1 MTGNKKKNNSSAD
14 SRKQLLAVALRL
26 FAQKGYAATS
36 IREIVDAAGTTAPSL
51 YYYFGNKEG
60 LYIEL
65 MQTHFA
71 QFDSLL
77 EPHLNPAEGA
87 RSRLQKLIDQIFSHV
102 IEDQDF
108 FRLMYTIYYGPPQGA
123 PFFDITYFHIRFHG
137 YIRKIVEEGIKTKE
151 FLPVNPGSVAWIIR
165 GTVQLA
171 IEDQIKYD
179 TVRIDRAGLQRIL
192 DLILDRFLSPPQGA
206 RKRQRD

>member
-1 MTGNKKKNNSSAD
+1 MAGKKKNNNPAAD
-14 SRKQLLAVALRL
+14 SRKQLLEVALRL

-87 RSRLQKLIDQIFSHV
+87 RSRLQKLIDQFFSHV

-123 PFFDITYFHIRFHG
+123 PFFDNTYFQ
-137 YIRKIVEEGIKTKE
+137 
-151 FLPVNPGSVAWIIR
+151 P
-165 GTVQLA
+165 
-171 IEDQIKYD
+171 
-179 TVRIDRAGLQRIL
+179 
-192 DLILDRFLSPPQGA
+192 
-206 RKRQRD
+206 

>member
-1 MTGNKKKNNSSAD
+1 MAGKKNQTNPAVD
-14 SRKQLLAVALRL
+14 SRKQLMDVALRL

-36 IREIVDAAGTTAPSL
+36 IREIIDAAGTTAPSL
-51 YYYFGNKEG
+51 YYYFGSKEG

-65 MQTHFA
+65 MQTQFA
-71 QFDSLL
+71 QMDSLL
-77 EPHLNPAEGA
+77 EPHLNQAESA
-87 RSRLQKLIDQIFSHV
+87 KVRLQHLIDQIFLHV

-123 PFFDITYFHIRFHG
+123 PFFDITAFHVKFHG
-137 YIRKIVEEGIKTKE
+137 YIRKIVEDGIKSKE
-151 FLPVNPGSVAWIIR
+151 FLPVNPGSIAWVIR

-179 TVRIDRAGLQRIL
+179 TVRIDREGLQRIL
-192 DLILDRFLSPPQGA
+192 DLILDRFLSPPGKTK
-206 RKRQRD
+206 KR

>member
-1 MTGNKKKNNSSAD
+1 MAGKKKKNDSGVD
-14 SRKQLLAVALRL
+14 SRKQLLEVALRL

-36 IREIVDAAGTTAPSL
+36 IREIVEAAGTTAPSL
-51 YYYFGNKEG
+51 YYYFGSKEG

-65 MQTHFA
+65 MQTQFA
-71 QFDSLL
+71 QLDSLL
-77 EPHLNPAEGA
+77 EPHLNKAESA
-87 RSRLQKLIDQIFSHV
+87 KSRLQKLIDQIFLHV

-123 PFFDITYFHIRFHG
+123 PFFDITYFHVRFHG
-137 YIRKIVEEGIKTKE
+137 YIRKIVEEGIKSKE
-151 FLPVNPGSVAWIIR
+151 FLPVNPGSIAWIIR

-179 TVRIDRAGLQRIL
+179 TVRIDREGLQRIL
-192 DLILDRFLSPPQGA
+192 DLILGRFLSPLKST
-206 RKRQRD
+206 RTR

>member
-1 MTGNKKKNNSSAD
+1 MAGKKKNNNPAAD
-14 SRKQLLAVALRL
+14 SRKQLLEVALRL

-51 YYYFGNKEG
+51 YYYFGSKEG

-65 MQTHFA
+65 MQTQFA
-71 QFDSLL
+71 QMDALL
-77 EPHLNPAEGA
+77 EPHLNPGESAKV
-87 RSRLQKLIDQIFSHV
+87 RLQKLIDRIFLHV
-102 IEDQDF
+102 MEDLDF

-123 PFFDITYFHIRFHG
+123 PFFDITTFHIKFHG
-137 YIRKIVEEGIKTKE
+137 YIRKIVEDGIKSKE

-179 TVRIDRAGLQRIL
+179 TVRIDREGLQRIL
-192 DLILDRFLSPPQGA
+192 DLIVDRFLRSPPGS
-206 RKRQRD
+206 RKR

>member
-1 MTGNKKKNNSSAD
+1 MAGKKKKNDPGTN
-14 SRKQLLAVALRL
+14 SRKHLLEIALRL

-65 MQTHFA
+65 MQTQFA
-71 QFDSLL
+71 QMDSLL
-77 EPHLNPAEGA
+77 EPHLTPGGSAKV
-87 RSRLQKLIDQIFSHV
+87 RLQHLIDQIFLHV

-123 PFFDITYFHIRFHG
+123 PFFDITTFHVKFHG
-137 YIRKIVEEGIKTKE
+137 YIRKIVEDGIKSKE
-151 FLPVNPGSVAWIIR
+151 FPPVNPGSIAWIIR

-179 TVRIDRAGLQRIL
+179 TVRIDREGLQRIL
-192 DLILDRFLSPPQGA
+192 DLILDRFLSPPQKT
-206 RKRQRD
+206 RKR

>member
-1 MTGNKKKNNSSAD
+1 MAGKNHKNGSGVD

-26 FAQKGYAATS
+26 FAQKGYAATTV
-36 IREIVDAAGTTAPSL
+36 REIVDAAGTTAPSL

-65 MQTHFA
+65 MRTQFA
-71 QFDSLL
+71 QLDSLL
-77 EPHLNPAEGA
+77 EPLLNKSQNAKA
-87 RSRLQKLIDQIFSHV
+87 RLQDLIDKIFHHV

-123 PFFDITYFHIRFHG
+123 PFFDITYFHVRFHG
-137 YIRKIVEEGIKTKE
+137 YIRKIVEEGINSGE

-179 TVRIDRAGLQRIL
+179 TVRIDRKGLQRIL
-192 DLILDRFLSPPQGA
+192 DLILERFLSSPGKS
-206 RKRQRD
+206 RKK